1 MCPVEQENKTEGRP
15 LNEKTGRDPSL
26 VRRLVVCCHTLF
38 NIQGTHT
45 HDKIPT
51 SGGRR
56 TIDEVYHFAGKVIFN
71 ILGVCLSLSLC
82 VGPFNHQTSKMR
94 CIDVNSRLPSTRMSN
109 CVSVRISAY
118 FNRFFLFSFLVF
130 KLQRAISSKKDID
143 VDDKIST
150 RKKKWNLKKK

>member
-1 MCPVEQENKTEGRP
+1 MPGETGKQKPKAVP
-15 LNEKTGRDPSL
+15 LTKKPD
-26 VRRLVVCCHTLF
+26 VIHRLSDALLF
-38 NIQGTHT
+38 VAIRYSIFKAHT

-71 ILGVCLSLSLC
+71 ILCVCVSLSLC

-150 RKKKWNLKKK
+150 RKKKWN